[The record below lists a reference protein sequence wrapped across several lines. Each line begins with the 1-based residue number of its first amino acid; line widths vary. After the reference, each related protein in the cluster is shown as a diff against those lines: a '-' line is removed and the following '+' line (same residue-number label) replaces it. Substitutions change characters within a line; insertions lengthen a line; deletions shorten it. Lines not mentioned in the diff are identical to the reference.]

1 MQRNALVIWTAATL
15 CFVAVAALSGCATS
29 GSEKGDSVR
38 DAEWHYKMASGYFEN
53 HQIYPAIRSLNK
65 ALELDPDKAK
75 AHFLLGF
82 IYSGRREYSKA
93 IQHYKDA
100 LEIKPN
106 YFTAKNNLGSV
117 YLSMERWEDAQ
128 KIFTSLVEEP
138 MYPTPEMAHNNV
150 GWALYNQ
157 RKYEEA
163 LEHFKMAVFLK
174 PQMCLAYNNIGMTHR
189 EMGNTSKA
197 IDQFEKALEKCPNN
211 YAEPHFRLGKIMQA
225 RGNYGQAQQHFQRC
239 SKMLPDANLGERC
252 RQYLKV
258 R

>member
-1 MQRNALVIWTAATL
+1 MQRNALVIWMTVLTL
-15 CFVAVAALSGCATS
+15 AVAGVLPSCATS

-38 DAEWHYKMASGYFEN
+38 DADWHYKMASGYFEN

-65 ALELDPDKAK
+65 ALEMDPDMAQ

-82 IYSGRREYSKA
+82 IYSGRREYTKA
-93 IQHYKDA
+93 IQHYKSA

-128 KIFTSLVEEP
+128 EIFQSLVEEP

-157 RKYEEA
+157 REYEKA

-174 PQMCLAYNNIGMTHR
+174 PQMCLAYNNIGMTHE
-189 EMGNTSKA
+189 EMGNISKA
-197 IDQFEKALEKCPNN
+197 IDHFEKALKKCPNN
-211 YAEPHFRLGKIMQA
+211 YAEPHFRLGKIKQN
-225 RGNYGQAQQHFQRC
+225 RGNYAEAQRHFERC
-239 SKMLPDANLGERC
+239 SEMLPDANLGERC